1 MRLTRDQ
8 LATSIADAA
17 RNTWRELCADRPGV
31 AFAGFALYS
40 DETAM
45 TLLCSANTP
54 DNLSRLD
61 EDDPEISD
69 TVRWTPAEW
78 DLEDIGSWFFDGV
91 NEILLESVQAEEP
104 AEERAVVFEAAVDAL
119 ERLREEGEFQDH
131 PEVVVLFRLT
141 DDEHDERD
149 SAWMSR
155 LNPADV
161 VADYEEWL
169 EG

>member
-1 MRLTRDQ
+1 MRLSRDQ

-17 RNTWRELCADRPGV
+17 RSTWRELCADRPGV
-31 AFAGFALYS
+31 PFAGFALYS
-40 DETAM
+40 DESAM

-54 DNLSRLD
+54 ENLTRLD
-61 EDDPEISD
+61 EDDPEVAD
-69 TVRWTPAEW
+69 AVRWTPAEW

-91 NEILLESVQAEEP
+91 NEVLLEAFQAEEP
-104 AEERAVVFEAAVDAL
+104 LEERAAMFDAAVDAL
-119 ERLREEGEFQDH
+119 ERLRDEGEFQDH
-131 PEVVVLFRLT
+131 PDLVVMFRLS

-149 SAWMSR
+149 SEWLAR
-155 LNPADV
+155 LNPADI

>member
-17 RNTWRELCADRPGV
+17 RSTWRELCADRPGV

-45 TLLCSANTP
+45 SLFCSANTP
-54 DNLSRLD
+54 ENLERLD
-61 EDDPEISD
+61 EDDSEVAD
-69 TVRWTPAEW
+69 LVRWTPAEW
-78 DLEDIGSWFFDGV
+78 DLEDIGSWFFDEI
-91 NEILLESVQAEEP
+91 NEVLLESYRAEEP
-104 AEERAVVFEAAVDAL
+104 VEDRQVMFEAAVDAL
-119 ERLREEGEFQDH
+119 ERLREEGEFQSH
-131 PEVVVLFRLT
+131 PEVVVLFRLS

-149 SAWMSR
+149 STWLAR

-169 EG
+169 EA